1 LALVPRSAITPT
13 PERIKTSP
21 SVSVTTAGTTAA
33 PPAAGLTGN
42 ITITNPDAQ
51 QQAVDGVKTDITT
64 ETAAA
69 NSGAI
74 KNNFDRD
81 EVFKELN
88 LQVSVTRDFKENANR
103 QIGEYLDDKQAA
115 ARKDLQDAIDKGDK
129 AKQDAAIEDIYKLQ
143 YQRRFLQTLVGIVAG
158 SPDAAITRHAVAG
171 GDENARRDAEK
182 LPALPG
188 VVDKDGNVISNVS
201 GPSDGLYDGVKL
213 GGVRV
218 GLDFICGDKNIRCV
232 NDENNNHALILDD
245 KGRVQYKGDERHK
258 TFDALLEDRTLSDG
272 LYGPTGGFRWRRGDD
287 EQVDLFAGLLLRRSG
302 GKLCRYP

>member
-1 LALVPRSAITPT
+1 
-13 PERIKTSP
+13 
-21 SVSVTTAGTTAA
+21 
-33 PPAAGLTGN
+33 
-42 ITITNPDAQ
+42 
-51 QQAVDGVKTDITT
+51 VKTDITT

-158 SPDAAITRHAVAG
+158 SPDAAITQGTLSLAATKMR
-171 GDENARRDAEK
+171 EETLKNS
-182 LPALPG
+182 LLFPG

-272 LYGPTGGFRWRRGDD
+272 LYGPTGGFQWRRGDD